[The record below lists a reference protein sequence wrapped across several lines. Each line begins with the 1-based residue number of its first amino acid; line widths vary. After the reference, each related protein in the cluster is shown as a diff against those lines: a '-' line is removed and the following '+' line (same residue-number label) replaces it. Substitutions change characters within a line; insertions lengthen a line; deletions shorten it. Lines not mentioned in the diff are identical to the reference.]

1 MIALI
6 AAYTKNRVIGN
17 KGCIPWKIKGEQK
30 RFKELTTGNVVV
42 MGRISYEEIGYPLP
56 GRTTIVVSSTKK
68 YNGKNCFMASSLKE
82 AINIAGDRNVYISG
96 GSRLYKEAIA
106 IVDKMYITEIDA
118 AMDGDTYFPEFQEE
132 NFKKKIEQIVDG
144 EIPYTY
150 ITYTRK
156 RTE

>member
-1 MIALI
+1 
-6 AAYTKNRVIGN
+6 
-17 KGCIPWKIKGEQK
+17 
-30 RFKELTTGNVVV
+30 